1 MTGQLIA
8 KCRVPTG
15 GVSEIEIL
23 DINEG
28 GCLVHKSRMRI
39 ENGDRVLLKLP
50 GLEYK
55 AAYVAWV
62 EDDQAGLSF
71 EEQLYGPVLQHM
83 LASMEARS
91 AA

>member
-1 MTGQLIA
+1 MTAQLNA
-8 KCRVPTG
+8 RCRVPTG
-15 GVSEIEIL
+15 GISEIEIL

-28 GCLVHKSRMRI
+28 GCLVHKGRMRI

-62 EDDQAGLSF
+62 EDEQAGLSF
-71 EEQLYGPVLQHM
+71 AEPLYGPVLAHM
-83 LASMEARS
+83 LACKETRS